1 MNLICSNGRVRRVVS
16 VALLLVM
23 VATVFPAAAFAA
35 VSTKDA
41 YYMCQAAS
49 SAKIYKKAST
59 SSSVVASASAGT
71 ELAITGQSNNEL
83 YWIVKTSSGNKGYIP
98 KSQVTNLAPAAMAG
112 GSATWGYSGGG
123 SGGGNTGSGG
133 SGGGSAG
140 GLQRSRNPYES
151 SILMNGQVH
160 DTFDYTINGEVAY
173 CIQPDVSAPSNGS
186 SMSQC
191 SSPLTA
197 TQQNGVMCI
206 ISWGYNFGW
215 NVFNPYGLDASAA
228 RCCTTWAIRTYL
240 SMTGGAG
247 SRYQNLSG
255 PSSMINYID
264 FLVSRARSGDMFL
277 PVSNI
282 SPEVVELADRGS
294 YYEGYAT
301 ALIRAANYWEINLSP
316 GVPASFRV
324 TDMNGRTS
332 GYLSAND
339 YRNNAT
345 YQMTLRIQVSKED
358 ARAYGWDTSGA
369 SVGYFYVSP
378 VLNNYSMGR
387 AFYACRSNGSGQVL
401 LCTSGGNAG
410 GRRSQGAWRVPRSVD
425 ATVQIIKADDSTGA
439 RLAGAVFGLYSDAA
453 CTNLL
458 MTATTD
464 SNGVATFSKLTN
476 GGTYYVKEISAPP
489 GYLLSTSIMTFA
501 TGSTAW

>member
-1 MNLICSNGRVRRVVS
+1 MNLLCSNGRVRRVVS

-151 SILMNGQVH
+151 YILMNGQVH

-215 NVFNPYGLDASAA
+215 NVFNPYGLDASA
-228 RCCTTWAIRTYL
+228 
-240 SMTGGAG
+240 
-247 SRYQNLSG
+247 
-255 PSSMINYID
+255 
-264 FLVSRARSGDMFL
+264 
-277 PVSNI
+277 
-282 SPEVVELADRGS
+282 
-294 YYEGYAT
+294 
-301 ALIRAANYWEINLSP
+301 EI
-316 GVPASFRV
+316 
-324 TDMNGRTS
+324 
-332 GYLSAND
+332 
-339 YRNNAT
+339 
-345 YQMTLRIQVSKED
+345 
-358 ARAYGWDTSGA
+358 
-369 SVGYFYVSP
+369 
-378 VLNNYSMGR
+378 GR
-387 AFYACRSNGSGQVL
+387 AHV
-401 LCTSGGNAG
+401 
-410 GRRSQGAWRVPRSVD
+410 
-425 ATVQIIKADDSTGA
+425 
-439 RLAGAVFGLYSDAA
+439 
-453 CTNLL
+453 
-458 MTATTD
+458 
-464 SNGVATFSKLTN
+464 
-476 GGTYYVKEISAPP
+476 
-489 GYLLSTSIMTFA
+489 
-501 TGSTAW
+501 